1 MPAVPRPRRAV
12 RRAARGHQRRP
23 GRQRQDT
30 RRARDRA
37 ARRGNR
43 RRGRRGTSMTT
54 PPRVFTDADADLS
67 VLDGRTA
74 AILGFGNQ
82 GSAQAQNLRDSG
94 VTVIVGNRD
103 DEYRERAAA
112 AGFRPAGIAGA
123 AAAGQVALLLIPDE
137 VQPQVFREQ
146 VAPHLQAGDTLV
158 VASGYN
164 WSFGLLD
171 VPDGIDVV
179 MVAPRMIGEAVRAR
193 YLAGEGY
200 PCFVSV
206 ERDAT
211 GNALGTA
218 LAVARG
224 IGGTTGGAVASSAL
238 EEATLDLFSE
248 QAIWPAIFDVLHT
261 AYEVLHDAGFSDEAI
276 LYEMYLSAEPAE
288 IFARA
293 ATTGLIG
300 QLGVH
305 SQTRQYG
312 QLRALRASPGAL
324 RQRFERVLR
333 EDIQSGAFAREWSR
347 AYADAD
353 ARLARLRAEAAAR
366 PIAAAERA
374 VMERARSRAAAR
386 SRPDGGEDQR

>member
-1 MPAVPRPRRAV
+1 
-12 RRAARGHQRRP
+12 
-23 GRQRQDT
+23 
-30 RRARDRA
+30 
-37 ARRGNR
+37 
-43 RRGRRGTSMTT
+43 MTT

-67 VLDGRTA
+67 VLGGRTA

-123 AAAGQVALLLIPDE
+123 AAAGQVVLLLIPDE

-171 VPDGIDVV
+171 VPDGVDVV

-224 IGGTTGGAVASSAL
+224 IGGTAGGAVASSAR

-293 ATTGLIG
+293 AATGLIG

-305 SQTRQYG
+305 SQTSQYG
-312 QLRALRASPGAL
+312 QLRALRALRAGPGAL
-324 RQRFERVLR
+324 RERFERVLR

-347 AYADAD
+347 ACDDAD

-386 SRPDGGEDQR
+386 SRPDGGEGQR